1 MVDEDTQNIKT
12 AKCSKKYFEHN
23 STKEDTMKK
32 IDETTEEN
40 NAEQQ
45 DRIKIEEEFRVF
57 RTKDRKEL
65 EADNEYEGDFFFDIF
80 SVLIL
85 I

>member
-1 MVDEDTQNIKT
+1 
-12 AKCSKKYFEHN
+12 
-23 STKEDTMKK
+23 MKK
-32 IDETTEEN
+32 IDETTEEI

-45 DRIKIEEEFRVF
+45 NRIQIEEEFRAF
-57 RTKDRKEL
+57 RTEDKKEL

-80 SVLIL
+80 SVFIL